1 MNNELKF
8 IDIIGVLSFYIALQ
22 NLQENEK
29 QSNLLKNKLD
39 EQDNIYLKE
48 IIKQNKEIL
57 SLLKDRR

>member
-48 IIKQNKEIL
+48 IIKQNNEII